1 MKILLSTGLLFI
13 AHLVF
18 SQVEHQ
24 PAVIS
29 QKLDSLAINNPGLEE
44 SLTMTVND
52 LTVGELIRAL
62 GVNHNLNF
70 NVSPS
75 LNNQVVVTSFAEVPV
90 KDVIIFL
97 VKEYKLQVEFT
108 QNILSFSPYVKPK
121 ETPVYQPKIPSIEYS
136 PEVDLITFDFEND
149 SIKAVTKEITKTTG
163 KNVIFTPPLKDKLLS
178 GFIQNSNF
186 ESALEKLA
194 LINDMSV
201 SQSEDGFF
209 VLEPE
214 KKSEASL
221 EPDHRNRNITSQGD
235 LNAPVQGLDI
245 YTNDSVTLSVNAKD
259 IPLSAVIENVSHFM
273 DKEYFIYDNLE
284 GTVNLSLTDLS
295 YDSFLDY
302 TLNGTQFA
310 YTKSD
315 DVYLFGNQNT
325 QGLRNTEVIKLE
337 NRTVEKITEHIP
349 SELTK
354 ELYVKE
360 FLDMNALVVSGSSTK
375 IRDLRNFVR
384 EIDQVIPMVY
394 IEVMIV
400 DVNKSKSISAGIS
413 AGLGNQPEPV
423 QTGGT
428 LSPGVDFQM
437 NSASVNNLINSFN
450 GFGIVNLGNV
460 SPDFYLSIQ
469 ALETAGVLK
478 TRSTP
483 KLSALNGQEANL
495 NIGRTEYYLEIR
507 NDLIGT
513 QNPTLSSSQV
523 YKPISANTSLLV
535 TPFVSRDEQVT
546 LEIQVVQSDF
556 TERISETAPP
566 GNVQRDFKS
575 IVRVRNGDM
584 IILGGLEN
592 DTKSETGRG
601 LPLISRIPV
610 LKWIFGRRTKSTSES
625 KLSIF
630 LRTSI
635 IY

>member
-1 MKILLSTGLLFI
+1 MFHLS
-13 AHLVF
+13 F
-18 SQVEHQ
+18 SQVEHS
-24 PAVIS
+24 PPVVS
-29 QKLDSLAINNPGLEE
+29 QKLDSLAENNPGFNET
-44 SLTMTVND
+44 LTMTVND
-52 LTVGELIRAL
+52 LTVGELIRGL

-97 VKEYKLQVEFT
+97 LKEYDLQIEFT
-108 QNILSFSPYVKPK
+108 RNILSFSPYAKPDEK
-121 ETPVYQPKIPSIEYS
+121 PVYSPKIPFIEYIT
-136 PEVDLITFDFEND
+136 EDDLITFDLDND
-149 SIKAVTKEITKTTG
+149 SIKAVTREITKVTG
-163 KNVIFTPPLKDKLLS
+163 KNVIFTPPLRDYRVS
-178 GFIQNSNF
+178 GFIQNSDF

-194 LINDMSV
+194 LINDMNV
-201 SQSEDGFF
+201 SKSEDGFY

-214 KKSEASL
+214 KKSEANLDNSL
-221 EPDHRNRNITSQGD
+221 RSRAPNSKND
-235 LNAPVQGLDI
+235 LKGPIQGLDI
-245 YTNDSVTLSVNAKD
+245 YTNDSITLSVTAKD
-259 IPLSAVIENVSHFM
+259 KPLSTVVERVSHFM
-273 DKEYFIYDNLE
+273 NKEFFIYDNLE
-284 GTVNLSLTDLS
+284 GTVNLSLTDIS

-302 TLNGTQFA
+302 TLNGTIYA
-310 YTKSD
+310 YTRSD

-349 SELTK
+349 SELSK

-360 FLDMNALVVSGSSTK
+360 FLDMNALVVSGSATK
-375 IRDLRNFVR
+375 IRDLRNFVM

-400 DVNKSKSISAGIS
+400 DVNKSRSISAGIS
-413 AGLGNQPEPV
+413 AGLGNQQASVP
-423 QTGGT
+423 TGGT
-428 LSPGVDFQM
+428 LSPGVDFNM
-437 NSASVNNLINSFN
+437 NSESVNKLINSFN

-469 ALETAGVLK
+469 ALETSGVLK

-513 QNPTLSSSQV
+513 QNPTLSTSQV

-546 LEIQVVQSDF
+546 LEIQVIQSDF
-556 TERISETAPP
+556 TERIAETAPP

-592 DTKSETGRG
+592 DTKSETGSG
-601 LPLISRIPV
+601 LPWISRVPI
-610 LKWIFGRRTKSTSES
+610 LKWIFGRRSKSNSDS